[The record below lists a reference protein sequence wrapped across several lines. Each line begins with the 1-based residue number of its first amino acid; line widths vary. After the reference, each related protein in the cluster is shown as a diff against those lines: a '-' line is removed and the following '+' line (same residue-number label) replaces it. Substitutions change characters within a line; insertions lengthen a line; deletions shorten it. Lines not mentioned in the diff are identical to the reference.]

1 MIKKQTVYKIVNPI
15 TENTNTG
22 LIVKYVHN
30 GIKFPVSKVEGY
42 FFTPEELEQLLS
54 DSFAEGHARFTEC
67 GEFELEHKANEYIQN
82 LLNKEK

>member
-1 MIKKQTVYKIVNPI
+1 MKHMIKKQTVYKIVNPI

-30 GIKFPVSKVEGY
+30 GMKFPVSKVEGY
-42 FFTPEELEQLLS
+42 FFTPEELKQLLS
-54 DSFAEGHARFTEC
+54 DTFDAGWDGK
-67 GEFELEHKANEYIQN
+67 GEFWLDKKKEEYIEN